1 MFCLRSFWFLLEAAI
16 GFEPMN
22 NGFADRRLCLIS
34 SIFLNTYIFIAFLW
48 CDFWCNY
55 FLDFSNLLAAK
66 NGTHIP
72 SAVQSVCVQVS
83 FSSGVPMGAGTY
95 PRPVSQDISGAV
107 GSCFVPCCMNTLW
120 TISITSISRHR
131 LFACRLNNSLPT
143 PGRKPPT
150 HTQLCLHP
158 RTSILGR
165 LTASCGALQGKLSVE
180 LTVLLN
186 RFIRC
191 STKIM
196 LAHLSAEII
205 SSVQQSKSR
214 LRLAVLNEMGVDRG

>member
-1 MFCLRSFWFLLEAAI
+1 
-16 GFEPMN
+16 MN

-150 HTQLCLHP
+150 HTPTMPSPENVDSGEADGLLRRATRETFS
-158 RTSILGR
+158 RTYSI
-165 LTASCGALQGKLSVE
+165 VE
-180 LTVLLN
+180 PIHSLLN
-186 RFIRC
+186 QNNACALEHGNNIIRPTIKVK
-191 STKIM
+191 STRK
-196 LAHLSAEII
+196 
-205 SSVQQSKSR
+205 KSR
-214 LRLAVLNEMGVDRG
+214 EKIDFV

>member
-1 MFCLRSFWFLLEAAI
+1 M
-16 GFEPMN
+16 
-22 NGFADRRLCLIS
+22 
-34 SIFLNTYIFIAFLW
+34 W

-143 PGRKPPT
+143 SGRKPPT
-150 HTQLCLHP
+150 HTQHP

-180 LTVLLN
+180 LTVSSN
-186 RFIRC
+186 QFIPC
-191 STKIM
+191 SIKIM
-196 LAHLSAEII
+196 LAHLSVEII
-205 SSVQQSKSR
+205 SSFRQSKLR
-214 LRLAVLNEMGVDRG
+214 LRLAVLTFFGRCQGQD